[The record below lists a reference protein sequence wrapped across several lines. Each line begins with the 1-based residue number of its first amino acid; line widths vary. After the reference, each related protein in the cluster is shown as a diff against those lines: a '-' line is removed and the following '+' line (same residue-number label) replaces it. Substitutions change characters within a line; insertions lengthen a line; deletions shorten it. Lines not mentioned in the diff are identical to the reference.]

1 MWRTRWLAVLGVVA
15 VGSGLALRLKW
26 PTSDPALDCP
36 VGDVRWAESGAM
48 WVASC
53 APDAPRERVPA
64 GPAMTLGAKFNLND
78 ASADDLL
85 LVPGVG
91 PVLAKALLK
100 ARAERGCFRSWDEV
114 DAVTGVGPVKLE
126 ALKKSTE
133 LR

>member
-1 MWRTRWLAVLGVVA
+1 MWRTRWLAVLGVIA
-15 VGSGLALRLKW
+15 VGSGLAMQLRW
-26 PTSDPALDCP
+26 PNSNPALDCP
-36 VGDVRWAESGAM
+36 VGNVRWAESGTM

-53 APDAPRERVPA
+53 APDEPPARAPA
-64 GPAMTLGAKFNLND
+64 GPAMTLGAKFSLND

-100 ARAERGCFRSWDEV
+100 ARAERGGFRSWDEV

-126 ALKKSTE
+126 ALKKWTE